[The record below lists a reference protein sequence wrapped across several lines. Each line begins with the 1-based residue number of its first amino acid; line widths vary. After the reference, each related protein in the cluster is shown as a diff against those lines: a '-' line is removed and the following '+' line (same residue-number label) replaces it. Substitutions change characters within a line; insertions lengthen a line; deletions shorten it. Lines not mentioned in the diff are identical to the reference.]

1 MDDEKLLLKEYEHFS
16 ESLWR
21 NEEIGEKRVSFFI
34 SLVTAVLAAIT
45 ALLTGK
51 FTTIEPEQI
60 DTIVS
65 SVLTGLLV
73 LGIMTFLRM
82 INRNKVTDE
91 YKNILTYIRENLRR
105 RAKTLQDYQLSFRPP
120 KHNMLRGGLAETVA
134 AINSLIFAGLIY
146 FLLVQEVEAIP
157 AYAFAAFI
165 VSYLIQGIVII
176 QRKSSKEKQVQT
188 FRAGAGGI
196 IVNSKGQVL
205 AFERSNIPHS
215 WQLPQGGL
223 EVGEDPLTGAK
234 REIREETGI
243 LEEDLKQLV
252 EEPYLTVYELPSK
265 YRSKKTG
272 RGQVHYWFLFRF
284 LGKEQGIT
292 LGNKME
298 FRAWKW
304 TSFNELISQTSDFRK
319 PVYRE
324 LVRNFSQLIAKSS

>member
-1 MDDEKLLLKEYEHFS
+1 MEDEKLLLADYEHFFQ
-16 ESLWR
+16 SLWR
-21 NEEIGEKRVSFFI
+21 NEETGERRVSFFI
-34 SLVTAVLAAIT
+34 SLVTAVLAALI
-45 ALLTGK
+45 ALLTSK
-51 FTTIEPEQI
+51 LTTIAPEQI
-60 DTIVS
+60 NYIVYG
-65 SVLTGLLV
+65 VLSGLLV

-91 YKNILTYIRENLRR
+91 YKDILIYIREMLRR
-105 RAKTLQDYQLSFRPP
+105 RATTLQDYQLPFRPR

-146 FLLVQEVEAIP
+146 FLLEQVGKLTLPYVFI
-157 AYAFAAFI
+157 AFI
-165 VSYLIQGIVII
+165 VSYVTHGILII
-176 QRKSSKEKQVQT
+176 QRKSKKEKQTQT
-188 FRAGAGGI
+188 FRAGAGAI
-196 IVNSKGQVL
+196 IINSQDQIL
-205 AFERSNIPHS
+205 AFERSDIPQS

-243 LEEDLKQLV
+243 REEYLERVVDES
-252 EEPYLTVYELPSK
+252 YLTVYELPSK

-292 LGNKME
+292 LGNKKE
-298 FRAWKW
+298 FRTWKW

-324 LVRNFSQLIAKSS
+324 LARNFAKFLAKSS